1 MPVERFSHVG
11 VCVTDLDRSL
21 AFYRDCLG
29 FTEQY
34 RFELTPRLG
43 PIMELD
49 TARGVS
55 VFLERDGFRLELL
68 AFEEPEVTGDGSHRA
83 MNQRGITH
91 FGLRVHDFEDT
102 VQGLR
107 DAGVNILEHTRVDL
121 ADPDTS
127 ATGSW
132 VFVTDPDGVRV
143 EIMEIIGE
151 FAKSDSAG

>member
-11 VCVTDLDRSL
+11 VCVTDLARSL
-21 AFYRDCLG
+21 AFYRDSLG

-34 RFELTPRLG
+34 RFELPPRLA

-49 TARGVS
+49 DARGTS

-68 AFEEPEVTGDGSHRA
+68 AFDAPEVTGDGARRA

-91 FGLRVHDFEDT
+91 FGLRVRDFDGT
-102 VQGLR
+102 VQALR
-107 DAGVNILEHTRVDL
+107 DAGVNVIEHTRVDL
-121 ADPDTS
+121 SDPDTG

-151 FAKSDSAG
+151 FSRSDTDS